1 MTVRRRVAQ
10 LSAAAIVA
18 AMFLPW
24 EAGSGSEAPAVRGLD
39 TDEGRVV
46 VIVALITVVLVQ
58 IGWRP
63 AWIGAGF
70 VVAVAGRR
78 LLTML
83 GDDPGPGIGLWVAAA
98 AALAAAALLFAD
110 MFMTIDRRPPESG
123 GDD

>member
-1 MTVRRRVAQ
+1 MITRKRVAQ
-10 LSAAAIVA
+10 LAAAAAAA

-24 EAGSGSEAPAVRGLD
+24 EAGSGPETPTVQGLD
-39 TDEGRVV
+39 TDEGRIVL
-46 VIVALITVVLVQ
+46 IVALITVVLVQ

-78 LLTML
+78 LLSAL
-83 GDDPGPGIGLWVAAA
+83 GDDPGPGIGLWVAAV
-98 AALAAAALLFAD
+98 AALAATALLFAD

>member
-10 LSAAAIVA
+10 LSAAAAAV

-24 EAGSGSEAPAVRGLD
+24 EAGAGAVRGLD
-39 TDEGRVV
+39 TDEGRIVL
-46 VIVALITVVLVQ
+46 IVALITVVLVQ

-83 GDDPGPGIGLWVAAA
+83 GDDPGPGIGLWAAAA
-98 AALAAAALLFAD
+98 AALVAAALLFAD

>member
-1 MTVRRRVAQ
+1 MTVRKRVAQ
-10 LSAAAIVA
+10 LAAAVVVA

-24 EAGSGSEAPAVRGLD
+24 EAGAGAMRGLD
-39 TDEGRVV
+39 VDEGPIV
-46 VIVALITVVLVQ
+46 VIVALITIVLVQ

-78 LLTML
+78 LLTAL
-83 GDDPGPGIGLWVAAA
+83 GDDPGPGIGLWVAAV
-98 AALAAAALLFAD
+98 AALAATALLFAD
-110 MFMTIDRRPPESG
+110 MFMTIDRSSPESG

>member
-24 EAGSGSEAPAVRGLD
+24 EAGAGPEVPTAQGFD
-39 TDEGRVV
+39 TDEGRIV
-46 VIVALITVVLVQ
+46 VIAALLTIVLVQ

-78 LLTML
+78 LLTAL
-83 GDDPGPGIGLWVAAA
+83 GDDPGPGIGLWVAVA
-98 AALAAAALLFAD
+98 AALAAVALLFAD
-110 MFMTIDRRPPESG
+110 MFMTIDRSPPESG

>member
-24 EAGSGSEAPAVRGLD
+24 EAGAGPEASTVQGFD
-39 TDEGRVV
+39 TDEGRIV
-46 VIVALITVVLVQ
+46 VIVALLTIVLVQ

-78 LLTML
+78 LLTVL
-83 GDDPGPGIGLWVAAA
+83 GDDPGPGIGLWVAVA
-98 AALAAAALLFAD
+98 AALAAVALLFAD
-110 MFMTIDRRPPESG
+110 MFMTIDRSPPESG

>member
-24 EAGSGSEAPAVRGLD
+24 EAGAGPEASTVQGFD
-39 TDEGRVV
+39 TDEGRIVL
-46 VIVALITVVLVQ
+46 IVALITIVLVQ

-78 LLTML
+78 LLTAL
-83 GDDPGPGIGLWVAAA
+83 GDDPGPGIGLWVAVA
-98 AALAAAALLFAD
+98 AALAAVALLFAD
-110 MFMTIDRRPPESG
+110 MFMTIDRSPPSTG